1 MPVEGRSPDL
11 AQAREGLTARR
22 LTMSLPTPSE
32 TVGKLQ
38 TSLQTKA
45 KAEPAFRFYVLWDK
59 VCRQDVLLEAY
70 RRCRANAGAAGVDGE
85 TFERIDA
92 RGSEQWLGML
102 REELVSGRYVPKPLL
117 RVWIPKSNGGQ
128 RPLGIPCISDRVVQM
143 AAVLVI
149 GPIFE
154 ADLLPQQ
161 YGFRPGL
168 DAKMALRRV
177 YWHVTQHGRRE
188 VVDADLRDYF
198 TSIPH
203 TPLMRSLSRRIAD
216 GRMLHVIKGWLTAP
230 VVEVIDGRPVQT
242 TEARRTKRGTPQGGV
257 ISPLLA
263 NCYFRRFL
271 LAWDNHGHRDQLDAH
286 VVNYADDFVICCR
299 PGNAEAAMTRMVKL
313 MTRLGLGVNATK
325 TRIARLPEGQFDF
338 LGYTVG
344 RFHGKN
350 GRPYFGTRPSRKAV
364 KSLLRRIHERT
375 TRQWYPD
382 EPASTV
388 ARISSMI
395 RGWCGYFDQGPV
407 IEIYELVRAYTER
420 RVRRWL
426 MRRTGRRGVG
436 FRQIP
441 DEYLYET
448 LGLYSV
454 PRRRVDLPRAKV

>member
-1 MPVEGRSPDL
+1 MPAEGRSPDPT
-11 AQAREGLTARR
+11 QAREGLTARR

-32 TVGKLQ
+32 TVEKLQ

-45 KAEPAFRFYVLWDK
+45 KAEPAFRFYALWDK

-85 TFERIDA
+85 TFARIDA
-92 RGSEQWLGML
+92 QGLEQWLGML

-117 RVWIPKSNGGQ
+117 RVWIPKSDGGQ
-128 RPLGIPCISDRVVQM
+128 RPLGIPCICDRAVQM
-143 AAVLVI
+143 AAVLII

-203 TPLMRSLSRRIAD
+203 SPLMRSLSRRIAD
-216 GRMLHVIKGWLTAP
+216 GTMLHVIKGWLTAP

-242 TEARRTKRGTPQGGV
+242 AEARRTKRGTPQGGV

-271 LAWDNHGHRDQLDAH
+271 LAWHLHGHRDQLDAH

-299 PGNAEAAMTRMVKL
+299 PGNAEAAMTRMTAL
-313 MTRLGLGVNATK
+313 MTRLGLEVNATK
-325 TRIARLPEGQFDF
+325 TRIARLPGEAFDF

-344 RFHGKN
+344 RFYGKD

-382 EPASTV
+382 EPVSTV
-388 ARISSMI
+388 ARINSMV

-426 MRRTGRRGVG
+426 MRRSGRRGVG

>member
-1 MPVEGRSPDL
+1 MPAEGRSPDPT
-11 AQAREGLTARR
+11 QAREGLTARR

-38 TSLQTKA
+38 TSLQAKA
-45 KAEPAFRFYVLWDK
+45 KAEPAFRFYALWDK

-92 RGSEQWLGML
+92 QGPEQWLGTL

-143 AAVLVI
+143 AAVLII

-203 TPLMRSLSRRIAD
+203 APLMRSLSRRIAD
-216 GRMLHVIKGWLTAP
+216 GRMLHVIKCWLTAP

-242 TEARRTKRGTPQGGV
+242 AEARRRKRGTPQGGV

-271 LAWDNHGHRDQLDAH
+271 LAWHSHGHRDQLDAH
-286 VVNYADDFVICCR
+286 VVNYADDC
-299 PGNAEAAMTRMVKL
+299 
-313 MTRLGLGVNATK
+313 
-325 TRIARLPEGQFDF
+325 
-338 LGYTVG
+338 
-344 RFHGKN
+344 
-350 GRPYFGTRPSRKAV
+350 
-364 KSLLRRIHERT
+364 
-375 TRQWYPD
+375 
-382 EPASTV
+382 
-388 ARISSMI
+388 
-395 RGWCGYFDQGPV
+395 
-407 IEIYELVRAYTER
+407 
-420 RVRRWL
+420 
-426 MRRTGRRGVG
+426 
-436 FRQIP
+436 
-441 DEYLYET
+441 
-448 LGLYSV
+448 V
-454 PRRRVDLPRAKV
+454 PRTH